1 MGIII
6 TSDQAWMGITLN
18 TQQDNEGIHYSVFPA
33 NRLLPIVPGDYPQ
46 DITKYRG

>member
-18 TQQDNEGIHYSVFPA
+18 TQQDIEGVRYSVF
-33 NRLLPIVPGDYPQ
+33 RIIFSRYKLSTYG
-46 DITKYRG
+46 